1 MFVNKVK
8 KKTKNKSFLVIGLGR
23 FGSSFSRHASLLG
36 CEVVAV
42 DEDEHKATALVD
54 EVTEALSGN
63 IHDEDFLR
71 SLGVEDFDAVVVAI
85 GYDIESSV
93 LITTL
98 VKDLGAKFVA
108 AKASQELH
116 EKILNRIGADWV
128 IFPEKET
135 GKKVALSLYSNIID
149 SMELSADFKFLE
161 LKVLNDWIG
170 KKLSEI
176 EFFTTKHLM
185 LVAVKRGSEILLNK
199 NDDFVF
205 NEDDIVVICGHNKFL
220 LEVIN

>member
-1 MFVNKVK
+1 MFVKKDK

-23 FGSSFSRHASLLG
+23 FGSSFSRNASRLG

-42 DEDEHKATALVD
+42 DEDEHKAAMLVD

-98 VKDLGAKFVA
+98 VKDLGAKFVV

-128 IFPEKET
+128 ISPEKET

-149 SMELSADFKFLE
+149 SMELSSDFKFLE

-185 LVAVKRGSEILLNK
+185 LVAVKRGSDILLNK